1 MESHKNIEQLIANH
15 IVLGLSEQEEKI
27 LQEWIDESAHNRQL
41 YEKLTDKEYLS
52 AYEQKYAEIDVNH
65 FWKKTERIIMPRRR
79 HILRY
84 VGYAAA
90 FIGVLIGS
98 VFLWR
103 STPHQPQN
111 TIITAHQETI
121 TPGGQKATL
130 VLASGQ
136 EVDLSSVKNNTM
148 EISGIEVSGERAVVK
163 SASEN
168 VADKGAWN
176 KIITPRG
183 GEYNLVLS
191 DGTVVYINSESCLEF
206 PSKFT
211 GSQREVKLQGEAYF
225 SVSKNSN
232 SRFIV
237 KTNEMDI
244 VVTGTEFNIKAYKE
258 ENTVQTT
265 LVNGLVS
272 IATGKDR
279 QNIVNLVPA
288 QQAELNLT
296 TRRLDVKEVDIHPFI
311 AWKNGQFIF
320 KGDRLEDIM
329 IVLARW
335 YDFEVFYRN
344 EEVKNLVFAGKINR
358 MEVVD
363 PILEIMEST
372 KKVNIEVKGKTIVL
386 SAK

>member
-1 MESHKNIEQLIANH
+1 MESYKNIEQLIANR

-27 LQEWIDESAHNRQL
+27 LQEWINESAHNRQL

>member
-1 MESHKNIEQLIANH
+1 MESYKNIEQLIANR

-27 LQEWIDESAHNRQL
+27 LQEWINESAHNRQL

-65 FWKKTERIIMPRRR
+65 FWKKTERIIIPRHR

>member
-1 MESHKNIEQLIANH
+1 MESYKNIEQLIANR

>member
-1 MESHKNIEQLIANH
+1 MESYKNIEQLIANR

-191 DGTVVYINSESCLEF
+191 DGTVIYINSESCLEF